1 MSHEK
6 DLKQQRVLIND
17 VKKAYQTAHKE
28 NIYYMVT
35 LTHKK
40 NNLFTQCIRENTEQ
54 AYWSVFKKKIY
65 WISLISNES
74 WRTI

>member
-6 DLKQQRVLIND
+6 DLKQQGVLIND
-17 VKKAYQTAHKE
+17 VKAYQTSRKE

-40 NNLFTQCIRENTEQ
+40 IIFHTMH
-54 AYWSVFKKKIY
+54 WGKH
-65 WISLISNES
+65 
-74 WRTI
+74 